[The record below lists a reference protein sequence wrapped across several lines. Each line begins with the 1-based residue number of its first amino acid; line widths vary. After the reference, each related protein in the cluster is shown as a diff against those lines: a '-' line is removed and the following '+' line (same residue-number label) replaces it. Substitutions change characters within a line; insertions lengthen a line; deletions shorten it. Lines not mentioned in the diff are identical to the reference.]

1 MQIRI
6 PQNAKKKSECSK
18 IFQMEFVTHLAVDEF
33 RWLLEHAGNAIIKVT
48 STETVPAIAVS
59 GIEADLT
66 RKGTN
71 EKDGKKKFWKEKDTD
86 LLWSWMSW
94 VSLVQLTVE

>member
-1 MQIRI
+1 
-6 PQNAKKKSECSK
+6 
-18 IFQMEFVTHLAVDEF
+18 MEFVTHLAVDEF

-59 GIEADLT
+59 GIEVDLT

-71 EKDGKKKFWKEKDTD
+71 GKDGKKKFWTEKDTD

-94 VSLVQLTVE
+94 VSLVQLTVERTNEKKKFWKEKD